1 MKNQKIKPNKPVKS
15 NNKQGRQ
22 LTDTIEPY
30 LLYHDQSAQTQAQ
43 SLYRY
48 KKAENNPLSKRKAE
62 AKYNNVRRGCVE
74 SHLIPSHYEIILNQ
88 PRRIQNNF
96 LQYLRNR
103 ERTTGQTDFI
113 IDVRKWL
120 SEFEAKDKV
129 EDFRVIGERLG
140 ISYREAYNT
149 YVRAIQKI
157 RRLLKERGLDKS
169 FFSDYLS

>member
-1 MKNQKIKPNKPVKS
+1 MKNKKTKPVKPLKPK
-15 NNKQGRQ
+15 NKQGRQ

-43 SLYRY
+43 SPYRY

-74 SHLIPSHYEIILNQ
+74 SHLIPLHYEVMIAQ
-88 PRRIQNNF
+88 PRRVQNNF

-113 IDVRKWL
+113 IDVHKWL
-120 SEFEAKDKV
+120 IDFEARDKV
-129 EDFRVIGERLG
+129 EDFKVIGERLG
-140 ISYREAYNT
+140 MSYREAYNT
-149 YVRAIQKI
+149 YVKAMEKI
-157 RRLLKERGLDKS
+157 RRLLKAKGRDKS
-169 FFSDYLS
+169 FFSVYLS